1 MDFGDIHEEQLHS
14 QKGSEVLI
22 SFLNGVTGI
31 LNNTWLLRILVD
43 TPLPLP
49 HGVGECTPRH
59 LLENDDLFITCS
71 ICRQG
76 GWVHSSESSLLH
88 AWHRTTGN
96 LQSTQVFHLL
106 HPSQPLGTC
115 CQLCYI
121 NKLSNVCNCWG
132 NLLSKMKEKIIS

>member
-76 GWVHSSESSLLH
+76 GWVHSSESSLCSMPDTELQETCKAHKFFTFSTPHSLSAH
-88 AWHRTTGN
+88 A
-96 LQSTQVFHLL
+96 V
-106 HPSQPLGTC
+106 
-115 CQLCYI
+115 
-121 NKLSNVCNCWG
+121 NCA
-132 NLLSKMKEKIIS
+132 I